1 MLNIKSILKQYQP
14 ITLSEMDEVAL
25 MERVDDKYTISYEEL
40 MNILDKAISAGEESV
55 LNTSSCIIENSDMGL
70 ISKDLS
76 IADSKNNIFSN
87 CEIAYCAFQ
96 KKGEFGPGNITVK
109 KDSLIN
115 CSIAHLIETKS
126 KLFINEDS
134 IRVFQDN
141 VIDYL
146 YGKKYGKA
154 TVK

>member
-1 MLNIKSILKQYQP
+1 MLSNC
-14 ITLSEMDEVAL
+14 E
-25 MERVDDKYTISYEEL
+25 
-40 MNILDKAISAGEESV
+40 
-55 LNTSSCIIENSDMGL
+55 IENSDMGL

-76 IADSKNNIFSN
+76 IAESKTNKFSN

-96 KKGEFGPGNITVK
+96 KKGEFGPGYITVK

-126 KLFINEDS
+126 KLVINEES
-134 IRVFQDN
+134 IPVFQEN
-141 VIDYL
+141 VIEYL
-146 YGKKYGKA
+146 YGKKYGRA

>member
-1 MLNIKSILKQYQP
+1 
-14 ITLSEMDEVAL
+14 
-25 MERVDDKYTISYEEL
+25 
-40 MNILDKAISAGEESV
+40 
-55 LNTSSCIIENSDMGL
+55 MGL

-76 IADSKNNIFSN
+76 IAESKTNKFSN
-87 CEIAYCAFQ
+87 CDIAYCAFQ
-96 KKGEFGPGNITVK
+96 KKGEFGPGYIKVI

-115 CSIAHLIETKS
+115 CSLAHLIETKS
-126 KLFINEDS
+126 KLIIDEQDVQ
-134 IRVFQDN
+134 VFQEN

>member
-1 MLNIKSILKQYQP
+1 M
-14 ITLSEMDEVAL
+14 
-25 MERVDDKYTISYEEL
+25 
-40 MNILDKAISAGEESV
+40 DKAISAGEQSV
-55 LNTSSCIIENSDMGL
+55 LNVSNCKIENSDMGL

-76 IADSKNNIFSN
+76 IAESENNEFSN

-96 KKGEFGPGNITVK
+96 KKGEFGSGNIQTYN
-109 KDSLIN
+109 DTLIN
-115 CSIAHLIETKS
+115 CSLAHLIETNS
-126 KLFINEDS
+126 KLVINNKE
-134 IRVFQDN
+134 IHIFQNN